1 MSHETWHWCN
11 VFKKALHE
19 KIKHF
24 IENVKA
30 GEVPTTPTTKTLLR
44 NILLLYSVGSIF
56 PWEFVGTTAKFLGK
70 SRSFFYMWKLLL
82 CKQFVQLDRNTWR
95 KNLIW
100 SNVYDGFFIFH
111 NVITCSSIIS
121 YHLLTMRQNYLFPRW
136 HFITLWV
143 LYLPNLLTE
152 YGYYHIFHSTYS
164 SWLWPYRGEVI
175 ITTYFQ

>member
-19 KIKHF
+19 KIEHF
-24 IENVKA
+24 VENVKA
-30 GEVPTTPTTKTLLR
+30 GKVPTTKTLLR

-56 PWEFVGTTAKFLGK
+56 PWEFVNTTAKFLGK

-100 SNVYDGFFIFH
+100 SNVFHGFFIFH
-111 NVITCSSIIS
+111 NVMTCSSIIS
-121 YHLLTMRQNYLFPRW
+121 YHLPTMRQNYLFPRW

-143 LYLPNLLTE
+143 LYLPNLLT
-152 YGYYHIFHSTYS
+152 
-164 SWLWPYRGEVI
+164 
-175 ITTYFQ
+175 